1 MEENKSNRLQSID
14 ALRGFDMLWIMGC
27 ESIVVSLSVLAGGS
41 VLEWLAR
48 QMEHVPWN
56 GFHFMDLIFPLFL
69 FISGVSF
76 PFSLAK
82 RRANN
87 NTNRDIHKHIF
98 TRALLLV
105 IFGFIYSNG
114 GLKFDFAT
122 LRFASVLA
130 RIGLAWM
137 FGALIY
143 MHTGK
148 NSVRFIW
155 ITAILLFSSLLTSL
169 VPAPDAPAGASIFS
183 PEGNIGPWF
192 DRQFLPGIFYGGNFD
207 PEGFLGIISAI
218 ATALAG
224 MMAGTLLAHKGG
236 ISADK
241 KAAILLFSGLL
252 LIAAS
257 QLFNLI
263 IPINKALWSPSF
275 VFITAGISLSLLSVF
290 YWIIDVKGYR
300 KWTFPLRVIGMNSIT
315 IYMAQAIISFSAV
328 SAFFIGGFAS
338 LFSKEVAE
346 LINAC
351 GYVTVCW
358 LFLWFLYKKGIF
370 LKI

>member
-1 MEENKSNRLQSID
+1 MEDNKSNRLQSID
-14 ALRGFDMLWIMGC
+14 ALRGFDMIWIMGF
-27 ESIVVSLSVLAGGS
+27 ETIIITLSVFAGGS
-41 VLEWLAR
+41 VLGWMAE

-87 NTNRDIHKHIF
+87 NTDRDIHKHIF
-98 TRALLLV
+98 LRAFLLV
-105 IFGFIYSNG
+105 VIGFVYTNG
-114 GLKFDFAT
+114 GLKLDFAT
-122 LRFASVLA
+122 DRYASVLA

-143 MHTGK
+143 MHTSK

-155 ITAILLFSSLLTSL
+155 ITAILLFSSLLTGL

-192 DRQFLPGIFYGGNFD
+192 DRQLLPGTLYGGNFD
-207 PEGFLGIISAI
+207 PEGFLGIIPAI
-218 ATALAG
+218 ATALTG
-224 MMAGTLLAHKGG
+224 MMAGTLLADKGRF
-236 ISADK
+236 SANK
-241 KAAILLFSGLL
+241 KAAILLVSGSV
-252 LIAAS
+252 LITAS

-275 VFITAGISLSLLSVF
+275 VFITAGISLVLLSAF

-300 KWTFPLRVIGMNSIT
+300 KWTLPLRVIGMNSIT
-315 IYMAQAIISFSAV
+315 IYLAQAIINFWAV
-328 SAFFIGGFAS
+328 SAFFFGGFAA
-338 LFSKEVAE
+338 LFSKEAAG

>member
-1 MEENKSNRLQSID
+1 MEENKTNRLQSID
-14 ALRGFDMLWIMGC
+14 ALRGFDMLWIMGF
-27 ESIVVSLSVLAGGS
+27 ETVIISLSALAGGN
-41 VLEWLAR
+41 VLQWMAR
-48 QMEHVPWN
+48 QMDHVPWN

-87 NTNRDIHKHIF
+87 NTNQEIHKHIF
-98 TRALLLV
+98 IRAFILV
-105 IFGFIYSNG
+105 ILGIIYSNDG
-114 GLKFDFAT
+114 IKFNFAT
-122 LRFASVLA
+122 IRYASVLA

-155 ITAILLFSSLLTSL
+155 IVAILLFSSILSGL

-192 DRQFLPGIFYGGNFD
+192 DRQLLPGKFYGGNFD
-207 PEGFLGIISAI
+207 PEGFLGIIPAI
-218 ATALAG
+218 ATALIG
-224 MMAGTLLAHKGG
+224 MMSGTLLADKGR
-236 ISADK
+236 ISANK
-241 KAAILLFSGLL
+241 KAAILFISGAV

-257 QLFNLI
+257 QLFNMI

-275 VFITAGISLSLLSVF
+275 VFITAGISLVLLSLF
-290 YWIIDVKGYR
+290 YWVIDVKGYK

-315 IYMAQAIISFSAV
+315 IYLAQAIISFMTV
-328 SAFFIGGFAS
+328 SAFFFGGFAA
-338 LFSKEVAE
+338 LFSKEVAD

-351 GYVTVCW
+351 GYVIVCW
-358 LFLWFLYKKGIF
+358 LFLWILYKKDIF
-370 LKI
+370 LKV